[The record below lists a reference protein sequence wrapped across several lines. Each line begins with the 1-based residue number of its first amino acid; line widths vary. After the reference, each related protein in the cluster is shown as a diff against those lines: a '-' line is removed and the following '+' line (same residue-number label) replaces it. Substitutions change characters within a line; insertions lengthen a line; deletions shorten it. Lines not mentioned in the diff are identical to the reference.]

1 MMCYRSPG
9 GISPALLATAIGLMI
24 ASSVSLAA
32 ENTHWSYSGENGPER
47 WSELSPDYAACG
59 IGVNQSPVDI
69 TDTVAAELEPLVFDY
84 RSHSIDI
91 VNNGHTLQINAA
103 PGSVLHANGKTFEL
117 LQLHFHSPSEHRI
130 NGEAFPLEAHLV
142 HQDEQGALAVV
153 AILFRKGAWNE
164 DLDIVG
170 QASPRIVG
178 QSAPFDINIGDFQLY
193 RSHESYFRY
202 SGSLT
207 TPPCTEGIRWYIL
220 KTVETVDPQQAA
232 NFVSWIGEDARGPQP
247 LNARVILEH

>member
-1 MMCYRSPG
+1 MMCCRSPG

-32 ENTHWSYSGENGPER
+32 ENAHWSYSGENGPEH

-84 RSHSIDI
+84 RSHSSDI

-103 PGSVLHANGKTFEL
+103 PGSALHANGKTFEL

-142 HQDEQGALAVV
+142 HKNEQGALAVV

-164 DLDIVG
+164 DLELIA
-170 QASPRIVG
+170 QAGPKSVG
-178 QSAPFDINIGDFQLY
+178 QSVPFDINILDLQLHRNH
-193 RSHESYFRY
+193 RSYYRY

-220 KTVETVDPQQAA
+220 KRVETVDPQQAA